1 MRHLG
6 PRMPCPSPCMARL
19 QGNVPLGPAC
29 STLITSDR
37 DWVSTVQGRLCTP
50 ERTESG
56 VREDEMASHLGASST
71 DATCQV
77 HRLEKNNIA
86 GHGPQRKGGGGRK
99 ANNRAGRTRCGPRP
113 ASGHRRVRQVKCQC
127 RVVRGTPL
135 TVSGRTQLSAL
146 ASNHSTP

>member
-86 GHGPQRKGGGGRK
+86 GHGPQRKGGGGGEK
-99 ANNRAGRTRCGPRP
+99 PTTAPGAQGVGLARP
-113 ASGHRRVRQVKCQC
+113 VATDASGK
-127 RVVRGTPL
+127 L
-135 TVSGRTQLSAL
+135 NVSVGL
-146 ASNHSTP
+146 